1 MAHRI
6 LVVDDDREL
15 RETISEI
22 LTDAG
27 FVISA
32 AGSGEEA
39 LDILGGQTFDL
50 VLLDMIMPG
59 LGGQEILPLLKRQAP
74 RTRIIMIT
82 AFATVENAVAAM
94 RKGADDYLTK
104 PFKVDELLTAVR
116 RSLEEARFLNCGFQ
130 IEMDSTFSCLAN
142 PIRRDILKLIGRE
155 QRLRFMDIARQLSI
169 EDHTKMNFHLKMLR
183 TADLVGQDENKN
195 YVLTQQGVRILA
207 CLSQLTKDNPRNNN
221 SSPFL

>member
-15 RETISEI
+15 REMISEI
-22 LTDAG
+22 MVDAG
-27 FVISA
+27 FDIA
-32 AGSGEEA
+32 TAGSGEEA
-39 LDILGGQTFDL
+39 LDVLRGETFDL

-104 PFKVDELLTAVR
+104 PFKVDELLTTVR
-116 RSLEEARFLNCGFQ
+116 RSLEEARILDCGLQ
-130 IEMDSTFSCLAN
+130 VEMDSTFSCLAN
-142 PIRRDILKLIGRE
+142 SIRRDILKLIDRE
-155 QRLRFMDIARQLSI
+155 QRLRFMDIARHLNI
-169 EDHTKMNFHLKMLR
+169 DDHTKMNFHLKLLR
-183 TADLVGQDENKN
+183 TADLVGQDEHKN
-195 YVLTQQGVRILA
+195 YVLTSQGARILA
-207 CLSQLTKDNPRNNN
+207 CLSQITKEN
-221 SSPFL
+221 SPQ